1 MDRKNDETFKM
12 KDLVEYIKIKEIS
25 NTECDQSSANSNIN
39 MVREEKQEDNS
50 KNKQIQTNRQPND
63 KKYQNNPNGY
73 KRNDRY
79 NNRGNQNQNYSY
91 DYKKQNKTDQ
101 NSNEK
106 TKNDQQNNKQNKE
119 EINEVSLD
127 NKKRKGTKTSPP
139 IKGKAIMNNSLV
151 EFLCDGGA
159 DRSII
164 NKSVY
169 ENICRQQPTTKL
181 LKYQGKALRSCTGEI
196 EILGIVKLDRCM
208 LSSESNGLLKGVEI
222 IVTNH
227 SSANE

>member
-1 MDRKNDETFKM
+1 
-12 KDLVEYIKIKEIS
+12 
-25 NTECDQSSANSNIN
+25 
-39 MVREEKQEDNS
+39 
-50 KNKQIQTNRQPND
+50 
-63 KKYQNNPNGY
+63 
-73 KRNDRY
+73 
-79 NNRGNQNQNYSY
+79 
-91 DYKKQNKTDQ
+91 
-101 NSNEK
+101 
-106 TKNDQQNNKQNKE
+106 
-119 EINEVSLD
+119 
-127 NKKRKGTKTSPP
+127 
-139 IKGKAIMNNSLV
+139 MNNSLV
-151 EFLCDGGA
+151 EYLCDGGA

-227 SSANE
+227 SSSNECLLGRDIINMVPKLKSQMDSMKNIITEWSNEIANLY